1 MRTVCRKVGALCFR
15 FGVMSF
21 MASLLL
27 FAGHAASAAGEQR
40 AQIAKDEIGWIYS
53 RARFAKEI
61 REFVGREGAL
71 VAPAALDRQMV
82 PSDTLSAWIMALA
95 AKALP
100 PPPEP
105 PWAGEVKSW
114 VLIDP
119 TERLKYQGLFSG
131 TKMAYIGNDHF
142 TALDTTATPR
152 VRAKMQSAF
161 GVPTETIVEARVAG
175 QQAEFIQFEYWFV
188 VNDTIPVIVMDAR
201 GPLDHGIVLAGDHR
215 FREHLYAVR
224 QSLLGRVVREA
235 PYGAFVDYFYDDV
248 EERWYRTGY
257 DGTNFIFEPIRQPNL
272 ARGRPELLA
281 RRH

>member
-1 MRTVCRKVGALCFR
+1 MRIVCLQVKARCIG
-15 FGVMSF
+15 FGMMSL

-27 FAGHAASAAGEQR
+27 FTAHEASAAGQQHAR
-40 AQIAKDEIGWIYS
+40 IAKDEIGWVYS
-53 RARFAKEI
+53 RARFAKEF
-61 REFVGREGAL
+61 REFVTRGGAL
-71 VAPAALDRQMV
+71 VPPATLDRQEV

-95 AKALP
+95 AKAFP
-100 PPPEP
+100 PIPEP

-119 TERLKYQGLFSG
+119 TERLRYQGMFNG

-152 VRAKMQSAF
+152 IRAKMQSAF
-161 GVPTETIVEARVAG
+161 GAPTETIVEARTAG
-175 QQAEFIQFEYWFV
+175 QQAEFVQFEYWFV

-215 FREHLYAVR
+215 FREQLYAVR
-224 QSLLGRVVREA
+224 QSLLGRVIREA

-257 DGTNFIFEPIRQPNL
+257 DGSGFIVEPIRQPNL
-272 ARGRPELLA
+272 ARGRPVFAA
-281 RRH
+281 RRQ